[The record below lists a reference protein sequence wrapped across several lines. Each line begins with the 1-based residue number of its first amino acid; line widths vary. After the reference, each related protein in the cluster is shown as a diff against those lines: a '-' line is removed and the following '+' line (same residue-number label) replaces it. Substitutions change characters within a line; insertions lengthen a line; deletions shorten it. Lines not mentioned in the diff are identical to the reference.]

1 MLDYDGSL
9 APAEAP
15 GGPLKTVL
23 KRGCCSLVRDFG
35 CGLFLER
42 GGSVVKRLGNEKEE
56 VKKKKGKT
64 EESLEQ

>member
-1 MLDYDGSL
+1 MLDYYGSL

-15 GGPLKTVL
+15 GGPLKMVL
-23 KRGCCSLVRDFG
+23 KKGCWSGISVVGFFG
-35 CGLFLER
+35 K